1 MGEWRVNEQMNRQIN
16 WQINHEKEILYW
28 LCQLPDLGSTV
39 LRKIWDYDQRFSDLL
54 LVSDLPIEKKILLKP
69 EQFAAIK
76 AWKQHYQECRE
87 RYQVLQQSGI
97 QFVTVLDEHYP
108 AVLRCLTD
116 YPIALYVKGGLPDY
130 RMPSVAIVGARSCT
144 AYGKQ
149 IAEEFARILAM
160 AGVQIISGLAL
171 GIDGA
176 AHQGAIH
183 AKQPTF
189 GILGC
194 GVNICYPSSHYKLY
208 ETMLMRGGIISEYPP
223 DIKPEPFHFPQR
235 NRIISGLSDLILII
249 EAKEK
254 SGSLITAELGLEQ
267 GKEVY
272 AIPGRI
278 TDRLSKGCNLLI
290 QQGAGI
296 ALSPA
301 DILEALG
308 VKREKKLIIHPKAI
322 EILGK
327 EERQVYGCL
336 EQSPRHIDEIARDC
350 GLSISDCMRILLA
363 LELTGLILQ
372 TDSHYYLKKT
382 VL

>member
-1 MGEWRVNEQMNRQIN
+1 MGKWRVKEQMNRQMD
-16 WQINHEKEILYW
+16 WRTNHEKEVLYW

-39 LRKIWDYDQRFSDLL
+39 LRKIWEYDQRFSDLL
-54 LVSDLPIEKKILLKP
+54 SVNDLPAEKKMLLKP
-69 EQFAAIK
+69 EQFAAVK
-76 AWKQHYQECRE
+76 VWKLHYQECWE
-87 RYQVLQQSGI
+87 RYQVMQQSGM

-108 AVLRCLTD
+108 AALRNLTD
-116 YPIALYVKGGLPDY
+116 YPIALYVKGALPDS
-130 RMPSVAIVGARSCT
+130 RMPSAAIVGARSCS

-149 IAEEFARILAM
+149 IAEEFARMLAT

-176 AHQGAIH
+176 AHLGAIH
-183 AKQPTF
+183 AGQPTF

-208 ETMLMRGGIISEYPP
+208 EAMLSRGGILSEYPP

-254 SGSLITAELGLEQ
+254 SGSLITAERGLEQ
-267 GKEVY
+267 GKEIY
-272 AIPGRI
+272 AVPGRI

-308 VKREKKLIIHPKAI
+308 VKREKKLIIHPKVA
-322 EILGK
+322 ELLGE
-327 EERQVYGCL
+327 EERLVYDCL
-336 EQSPRHIDEIARDC
+336 EHSSRHIDEIARDC
-350 GLSISDCMRILLA
+350 GRSISDCMRILLT
-363 LELTGLILQ
+363 LELTGLIQQ
-372 TDSHYYLKKT
+372 TNSHYYCKKV

>member
-1 MGEWRVNEQMNRQIN
+1 MNERMNRQIN
-16 WQINHEKEILYW
+16 WQINHEKEVLYW
-28 LCQLPDLGSTV
+28 LCQLPDLSSTI
-39 LRKIWDYDQRFSDLL
+39 LRKIWEYDQRFSDLL
-54 LVSDLPIEKKILLKP
+54 LVSDLPAEKKILLKP

-76 AWKQHYQECRE
+76 AWKLHYQECRE
-87 RYQVLQQSGI
+87 RYQVMQQSGI

-108 AVLRCLTD
+108 AALRNLND
-116 YPIALYVKGGLPDY
+116 YPIALYVKGDIPNPQI
-130 RMPSVAIVGARSCT
+130 PSVAIVGARSCT

-149 IAEEFARILAM
+149 IAQEFARMLAM

-171 GIDGA
+171 GIDGS
-176 AHQGAIH
+176 AHLGAIH

-208 ETMLMRGGIISEYPP
+208 EAMLLRGGILSEYPP

-272 AIPGRI
+272 AVPGRI

-308 VKREKKLIIHPKAI
+308 VKREKKLMIHPKAI
-322 EILGK
+322 EALGE
-327 EERQVYGCL
+327 EERQVYGYL

-350 GLSISDCMRILLA
+350 GRSISDCMRILLA

-372 TDSHYYLKKT
+372 TDSYYYCKKT

>member
-1 MGEWRVNEQMNRQIN
+1 MNERIN
-16 WQINHEKEILYW
+16 QEKEVLYW
-28 LCQLPDLGSTV
+28 LCQLPNLSSTV
-39 LRKIWDYDQRFSDLL
+39 LRKIWAYDQRFSDLL
-54 LVSDLPIEKKILLKP
+54 SVGELPQKKKMLLKP

-76 AWKQHYQECRE
+76 AWKQRYQECRE
-87 RYQVLQQSGI
+87 RYQVMQQSRI

-108 AVLRCLTD
+108 AALKSLTD
-116 YPIALYVKGGLPDY
+116 YPLALYVKGELPDP
-130 RMPSVAIVGARSCT
+130 RLPSVAIVGARSCS

-149 IAEEFARILAM
+149 IAEEFARILSRT
-160 AGVQIISGLAL
+160 GVQIISGLAL

-176 AHQGAIH
+176 AHLGAIH
-183 AKQPTF
+183 ARQPTF

-194 GVNICYPSSHYKLY
+194 GVNICYPSNHYKLY
-208 ETMLMRGGIISEYPP
+208 EAMLLRGGILSEYPP
-223 DIKPEPFHFPQR
+223 DTPPVPFHFPQR

-272 AIPGRI
+272 VVPGRI
-278 TDRLSKGCNLLI
+278 TDRLSKGCNMLI

-308 VKREKKLIIHPKAI
+308 VKREKKLMSHPEAAV
-322 EILGK
+322 ILC
-327 EERQVYGCL
+327 EEEHQVYDCL
-336 EQSPRHIDEIARDC
+336 EYSSRHIDEIAQAC
-350 GLSISDCMRILLA
+350 GRSIPDCMRVLLA

-372 TDSHYYLKKT
+372 TDSYYYCKKT
-382 VL
+382 IL